1 MTRADL
7 TPELSEGQPGPRNRL
22 SRTEDA
28 AAPSGG
34 SELPAVNDGSD
45 PLHQQGPRD
54 WLRQTAGAATP
65 SGGRALHEV
74 SNRGGKIQRRPV
86 HGVLLLDKPLGLS
99 SNQALQKA
107 KWLLR
112 ADKAGHTGTL
122 DPLATGVLPLCFG
135 AATKFSQIQLDADKT
150 YEATLVLGQKTSTAD
165 AEGEVIET
173 RPVPDITPELLAT
186 LTRQFTGPLAQIPPM
201 YSALKKDGKALY
213 EYARKGE
220 DVEREARHITIYK
233 LNLALAQVDRAPPAI
248 KMIVSCSK
256 GTYIR
261 TLGEDIGEA
270 IGCGAHLGSLRRLET
285 GGFVAAQCVTLSA
298 LEALSEA
305 EREALLLPPQSLVG
319 SYPSVTLDAD
329 NAGRF
334 LSGLRRRGEP
344 GQWGADAPL
353 VQVFGTNPPAFL
365 GSAHITADELI
376 PQRLLSPIEIKD
388 ILQASQQHSS
398 VSEQVGLAA
407 RAH

>member
-1 MTRADL
+1 MS
-7 TPELSEGQPGPRNRL
+7 TPS
-22 SRTEDA
+22 S
-28 AAPSGG
+28 
-34 SELPAVNDGSD
+34 
-45 PLHQQGPRD
+45 H
-54 WLRQTAGAATP
+54 RQTPKGQ
-65 SGGRALHEV
+65 
-74 SNRGGKIQRRPV
+74 KIQRRPV

-150 YEATLVLGQKTSTAD
+150 YEALLLLGQKTSTGD
-165 AEGEVIET
+165 AEGDVIQT
-173 RPVPDITPELLAT
+173 RPVPEITPELLEAMAQ
-186 LTRQFTGPLAQIPPM
+186 RFTGPLAQIPPM

-233 LNLALAQVDRAPPAI
+233 LNMALAQDERAQAAI
-248 KMIVSCSK
+248 KIIVTCSK

-285 GGFVAAQCVTLSA
+285 GGFEAGQCVTLAA
-298 LEALSEA
+298 LEAMTEP
-305 EREALLLPPQSLVG
+305 EREACLLPPQSLVAA
-319 SYPSVTLDAD
+319 YPSVTLDAD

-353 VQVFGTNPPAFL
+353 VQVYGVSPGSSPAFL
-365 GSAHITADELI
+365 GSAHVTADELI
-376 PQRLLSPIEIKD
+376 PQRLLSPIEVQD
-388 ILQASQQHSS
+388 ILQAAPSFTAAPSGDGVSSFQH
-398 VSEQVGLAA
+398 
-407 RAH
+407 